1 MQAWTDIA
9 HHFSTTA
16 VAHLATL
23 EPDGAPQVVPLWID
37 RHGDDELVFFTI
49 AGSRKDRNIGR
60 DPRVAVSITAPD
72 DADVMAT
79 VLFEIAG
86 LLERDTA
93 NSVDLSK
100 IIPPLVTQIPA
111 PPAACQGIT
120 FEIPGSHKVIN
131 FRGDATN
138 ELPAPRTNM

>member
-72 DADVMAT
+72 DAYVMAT
-79 VLFEIAG
+79 V
-86 LLERDTA
+86 
-93 NSVDLSK
+93 
-100 IIPPLVTQIPA
+100 
-111 PPAACQGIT
+111 
-120 FEIPGSHKVIN
+120 
-131 FRGDATN
+131 RGDVTARIDGEEGMAIVDRLSVKYTGEPYAEREGFVAFVIRPRKWSAVDYGAADAT
-138 ELPAPRTNM
+138 AS